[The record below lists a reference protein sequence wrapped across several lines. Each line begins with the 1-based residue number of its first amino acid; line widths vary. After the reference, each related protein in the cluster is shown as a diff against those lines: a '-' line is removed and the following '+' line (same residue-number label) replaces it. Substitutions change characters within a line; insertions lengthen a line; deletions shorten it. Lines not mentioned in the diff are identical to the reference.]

1 MSLAIARGR
10 TLRRY
15 LVGGF
20 LPVLAASLLFF
31 VLMLELVDLFA
42 GLWRY
47 LQLDVPPAAIA
58 RVALLY
64 APACV
69 SYALPAALLFA
80 TAYSLGGLYA
90 RNELVAV
97 FGAGVR
103 LASFVAPLLAIAA
116 LLSVA
121 SFFFDDRVVLPSLRE
136 KGTYSRELLRQTASK
151 SNADVAVISR
161 DGSVV
166 YRAEYY
172 DDSGASLTGLTVV
185 ERDGSGAPS
194 ARTDAP
200 SARWDGTRW
209 LLSRARRFERRPD
222 GSWTESSVGTY
233 ASPLLDEPPDAFR
246 SQNRNLREMT
256 VAELGAY
263 VAFLSRAGLPHA
275 EALAERHKR
284 FAFSFAPLVVVLLS
298 SALGG
303 SFRKNVLLMSLLA
316 SLLTATGYY
325 VTQMV
330 TMLLA
335 KTGLL
340 PPAAG
345 AWTPLLIFAGLGAEL
360 FRRARS

>member
-1 MSLAIARGR
+1 MTAPIFRGR
-10 TLRRY
+10 TLHRY
-15 LVGGF
+15 LVGSF
-20 LPVLAASLLFF
+20 LPVLAAALLFF
-31 VLMLELVDLFA
+31 VLILELVDLFA
-42 GLWRY
+42 SLWRY
-47 LQLDVPPAAIA
+47 LQLDVPLSAIA
-58 RVALLY
+58 RIALLY
-64 APACV
+64 APTCV

-116 LLSVA
+116 FLSVA
-121 SFFFDDRVVLPSLRE
+121 SFLFDDGVVLPSLRE
-136 KGTYSRELLRQTASK
+136 KGAYSRELLRQTSSQ

-161 DGSVV
+161 NGGVV

-172 DDSGASLTGLTVV
+172 DDAGTSLSGLTVI
-185 ERDGSGAPS
+185 ERDAAGVPV

-200 SARWDGTRW
+200 SARWDGARW
-209 LLSRARRFERRPD
+209 LLSRARRFERRAD
-222 GSWTESSVGTY
+222 GSWGESSVGTY

-246 SQNRNLREMT
+246 SQNRDVREMT

-263 VAFLSRAGLPHA
+263 VGFLSRAGLPYA

-284 FAFSFAPLVVVLLS
+284 FSFSFAPLVVVLLS

-303 SFRKNVLLMSLLA
+303 RFRKNVLLMSLLA

-325 VTQMV
+325 VAQMV
-330 TMLLA
+330 TMLMA
-335 KTGLL
+335 KTGLI
-340 PPAAG
+340 PPALG
-345 AWTPLLIFAGLGAEL
+345 AWAPLFIFAGLGAEL